1 MAQIYSSVRFNVV
14 KGVICEQFIDFL
26 NDALAL
32 VQLWEG
38 FSWSQRGP
46 VWAEAQKTRLIG

>member
-1 MAQIYSSVRFNVV
+1 MAQIYSSVRFNVGM
-14 KGVICEQFIDFL
+14 GVICEQFIDFL

-38 FSWSQRGP
+38 FSWSRRGP
-46 VWAEAQKTRLIG
+46 VWAEAQ

>member
-1 MAQIYSSVRFNVV
+1 MLAALKFAEAVQSI
-14 KGVICEQFIDFL
+14 KEVICEQFIDFL

-38 FSWSQRGP
+38 FS
-46 VWAEAQKTRLIG
+46 